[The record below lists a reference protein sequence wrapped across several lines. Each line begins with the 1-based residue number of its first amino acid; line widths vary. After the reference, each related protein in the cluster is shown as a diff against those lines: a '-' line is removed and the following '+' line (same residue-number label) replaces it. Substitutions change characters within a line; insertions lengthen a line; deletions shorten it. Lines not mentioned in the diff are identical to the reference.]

1 MGNKNIFE
9 EDAMDDRPGCL
20 VGLLKLTL
28 LRWAYEFLQKTFGW
42 KSGSCT
48 GCGCGFI
55 IFLIFLILVLSIL
68 FSTDWFKLVQAFG
81 AV

>member
-1 MGNKNIFE
+1 
-9 EDAMDDRPGCL
+9 MDDRPGCL